1 MTIPLSDWPSN
12 DKPERGLLC
21 ARRSSGRKWW
31 RRASAGFAGSNYASN
46 VAGVRALT
54 AGASAQLLSEN
65 YPFGDGAIAPG
76 VDQGAS
82 LKEIAA

>member
-1 MTIPLSDWPSN
+1 MRETIER
-12 DKPERGLLC
+12 PEVVE
-21 ARRSSGRKWW
+21 
-31 RRASAGFAGSNYASN
+31 AGFGRLAGSNYASN

-65 YPFGDGAIAPG
+65 YPFGDGSIAPG